1 MYFFSLS
8 LSVADKRTKG
18 NGITCPTIEWLKSFL
33 LPKLH
38 KWMIEDGAKF
48 SLGQSLRL
56 VSVEKYSKKYEELK
70 QKYKHFVKVMI
81 ILHFALQTLCP
92 RGRRTGALL
101 HPQPLISIFRFKTN

>member
-81 ILHFALQTLCP
+81 ILHLRAFCIADALSARAKDWRAIAPATLD
-92 RGRRTGALL
+92 LYI
-101 HPQPLISIFRFKTN
+101 QV